1 MTKFILTLL
10 LPLILGLI
18 PTPVDFQPAKGT
30 STVDRVVVRKPSR
43 ALKKATASVPEFSRK
58 EAYRLRIGRRK
69 AVIEAYTPEGVF
81 RARKSLEQLQALGEV
96 PCGVI
101 TDYPRFRHRGLMIDE
116 SRSFKGVEFLKKQMD
131 AMALLKLNI
140 LHLHLDDSA
149 GWRIESDAYPDL
161 TEKTAWRVGNIYW
174 DWEKSGY
181 RFLPKDD
188 PNAYGGFY
196 TKEELRDLVAY
207 AAERH
212 INIIPEIEMPGHNM
226 EVTTAYPEV
235 ACMLEDGTHVKGA
248 WDVCPASEETYKLF
262 ETVISEIIEIFP
274 YPYIH
279 IGGDEAS
286 MATWHKCVNCRK
298 LMEKEGYTKV
308 DQLQGYLI
316 RRIEAFVRSRGRQI
330 IGWDEILET
339 GVPQSAVIQ
348 SWRGISGG
356 IAANA
361 AGHQVVMSP
370 NSHVYIDYYQDLIR
384 KEPPAFGELTSL
396 RHVYSYEPVAPG
408 MDESLVLGLQANLWC
423 EWIPNC
429 EHAEYMLWPRGF
441 AIAETGWSP
450 ADRKDPDQFR
460 KRALA
465 MQDVLRAA
473 GYNTFDLRTET
484 NLARSGYRTF
494 QAYEAAGLT
503 DPTGIKEE

>member
-1 MTKFILTLL
+1 MKSFILSLL
-10 LPLILGLI
+10 LPLMLGLI
-18 PTPVDFQPAKGT
+18 PAPVDFQPAKGT
-30 STVDRVVVRKPSR
+30 SSVDRVVVRKPSR
-43 ALKKATASVPEFSRK
+43 ALKKATASLPEFSRK

-81 RARKSLEQLQALGEV
+81 RARKSLEQLQALGNV

-116 SRSFKGVEFLKKQMD
+116 SRSFKGKDFLKKQMD
-131 AMALLKLNI
+131 AMALLKMNV

-161 TEKTAWRVGNIYW
+161 TEKTAWRVGTIYW

-181 RFLPKDD
+181 RFLTKDD
-188 PNAYGGFY
+188 PNAYGGCY
-196 TKEELRDLVAY
+196 SRDDLRELVAY

-212 INIIPEIEMPGHNM
+212 INIIPEIEMPGHSM
-226 EVTTAYPEV
+226 EVTWAYPET
-235 ACMLEDGTHVKGA
+235 ACQLEDGTRFKGG
-248 WDVCPASEETYKLF
+248 WDVCPGSEETFKLL
-262 ETVISEIIEIFP
+262 ETVLAEVMEIFP
-274 YPYIH
+274 SPYIH

-286 MATWHKCVNCRK
+286 MKVWSKCVNCRK
-298 LMEKEGYTKV
+298 RMEEEGFTQV
-308 DQLQGYLI
+308 SQLQGYLI
-316 RRIEAFVRSRGRQI
+316 RRIEEFVRSYGRTV

-356 IAANA
+356 IAANS

-370 NSHVYIDYYQDLIR
+370 NSHVYFDYYQDLIR
-384 KEPPAFGELTSL
+384 KEPPACGDLTAL

-423 EWIPNC
+423 EWIPTC
-429 EHAEYMLWPRGF
+429 EHAEYMLWPRAF

-450 ADRKDPDQFR
+450 ADKKDPDEFR
-460 KRALA
+460 ERALA

-503 DPTGIKEE
+503 DPTGIKE

>member
-1 MTKFILTLL
+1 MTKLILTLL
-10 LPLILGLI
+10 MPLMLGLI
-18 PTPVDFQPAKGT
+18 PTPVDFQPAKGN
-30 STVDRVVVRKPSR
+30 STVNRVVVRKPSR
-43 ALKKATASVPEFSRK
+43 ALRKATADLPDFSRK
-58 EAYRLRIGRRK
+58 EAYRLRIRPRR

-116 SRSFKGVEFLKKQMD
+116 SRSFKGVDFLKKQMD

-149 GWRIESDAYPDL
+149 GWRIESDAYPYL
-161 TEKTAWRVGNIYW
+161 TEKTAWRVGQLYW
-174 DWEKSGY
+174 DWEKNGY
-181 RFLPKDD
+181 RFVSKDD
-188 PNAYGGFY
+188 PEAYGGCY
-196 TKEELRDLVAY
+196 SKEELRELVAY
-207 AAERH
+207 AAERY
-212 INIIPEIEMPGHNM
+212 INIIPEIEMPGHSM
-226 EVTTAYPEV
+226 EVTKAYPEV
-235 ACMLEDGTHVKGA
+235 SCLLEDGTRVVGS
-248 WDVCPASEETYKLF
+248 WDVCPGSEETYKLF
-262 ETVISEIIEIFP
+262 EAVISEVMEIFP

-279 IGGDEAS
+279 IGGDEAWMNMWS
-286 MATWHKCVNCRK
+286 KCVNCRK
-298 LMEKEGYTKV
+298 RMEEEGYTDV
-308 DQLQGYLI
+308 HQLQGYLI
-316 RRIEAFVRSRGRQI
+316 RRIEAFVRSHGRQV

-348 SWRGISGG
+348 SWRGVSGG

-423 EWIPNC
+423 EWIPTC

-450 ADRKDPDQFR
+450 AALKEPEAFR
-460 KRALA
+460 TRALA
-465 MQDVLRAA
+465 MQDLFRSM
-473 GYNTFDLRTET
+473 GYNTFDLRTES

-494 QAYEAAGLT
+494 ESYEAAGLKN
-503 DPTGIKEE
+503 PTGIE